1 MGEKKEVLSTAL
13 GHLRT
18 KRVIAGRKG
27 SFQDEKGHRRTKRVI
42 SGRKGSS
49 QDEKGHFRTKR
60 VIAGRTFIAG
70 RSGIRENAA
79 KQFRKAEL

>member
-27 SFQDEKGHRRTKRVI
+27 SFQDEKG
-42 SGRKGSS
+42 SS
-49 QDEKGHFRTKR
+49 QDEHSSLDEVELGKMQLNN
-60 VIAGRTFIAG
+60 
-70 RSGIRENAA
+70 SG
-79 KQFRKAEL
+79 K